1 MRKALLFL
9 TFLLCLAVHAQTEEN
24 GLKHPF
30 EQLDDEIMERYL
42 VTFGAKGGSWP
53 LYRNPPQEGS
63 MDYVNVLSSS
73 YVCYID
79 EKKEYYIGTY
89 LGKVVYI
96 PKHKAILNVDFSKA
110 TEQDMSFIRM
120 ASAAKG
126 YKLRYN
132 FLRKIGGALENK
144 FILLSPRAEEESLMS
159 PHQNFNFKIINNYP
173 QKINKVWLEITGKDI
188 DQNVLYSPKYKAKTF
203 KISVGPINAGEE
215 CSYSFNRVWHSTDW
229 VLVDIN
235 SISLVFED
243 GTGKRIANPKDCIL
257 ESLYESNLREYQKF
271 QNYAECDKLLYEE
284 YRVKDDK

>member
-1 MRKALLFL
+1 MKQALIFL
-9 TFLLCLAVHAQTEEN
+9 TFMLSLASHAQTEEAV
-24 GLKHPF
+24 LMHPF

-79 EKKEYYIGTY
+79 EKKDYYIGTY

-96 PKHKAILNVDFSKA
+96 PKNKAILNADFSKA
-110 TEQDMSFIRM
+110 T
-120 ASAAKG
+120 
-126 YKLRYN
+126 
-132 FLRKIGGALENK
+132 
-144 FILLSPRAEEESLMS
+144 
-159 PHQNFNFKIINNYP
+159 
-173 QKINKVWLEITGKDI
+173 KDI

-229 VLVDIN
+229 VLVEIN